1 MFEKCARSSPSSRK
15 CHIST
20 AEGTGTIGAVELQAA
35 ANAQKQMQQANKFLK
50 VALIGLLLIVLLL
63 VGMMFAVLFIE
74 AGGLVSQYP
83 SILRQ
88 AGQTFEGPF
97 SAVSKPICGSKYSV
111 ESSRRD
117 LHNSDL
123 CTDLRSQNFN

>member
-1 MFEKCARSSPSSRK
+1 MARLANSGEMDYTHLPPSVVEVFRTWDTDGSGK
-15 CHIST
+15 
-20 AEGTGTIGAVELQAA
+20 IGAVELQAA

-97 SAVSKPICGSKYSV
+97 SAVSKQICGSNYSV
-111 ESSRRD
+111 KGSRRY
-117 LHNSDL
+117 LL
-123 CTDLRSQNFN
+123 